1 MLAGGKGS
9 LFICI
14 LNIVLLQ
21 FPDYRQIKIA
31 FPTST
36 GFLILKHHCQFLY
49 ELKIKQKNLTRD
61 FDLPRDH
68 VRMNYSDLDI

>member
-9 LFICI
+9 FFICI

-36 GFLILKHHCQFLY
+36 GFLILNTIATFYIK
-49 ELKIKQKNLTRD
+49 LKIK
-61 FDLPRDH
+61 H
-68 VRMNYSDLDI
+68 